1 MSSKPLDNP
10 VDNPESVTR
19 RGDEGRATGFVVTI
33 DGPAGAGKSTTARQ
47 LAERLHYSFLDTGA
61 IYRTVALCS
70 RRRAVDWADGAALA
84 ALATSLDL
92 RFEGSGAS
100 ARVLVGDQDVTS
112 DIRTP
117 EISDGASRVSAFP
130 EVRAALLSLQ
140 RSIGAR
146 GRIVAEGRDTGT
158 VVFPTAAAKFFLTAP
173 VQVRAERRTRELQ
186 AAGRAVDPAEVL
198 REMEL
203 RDDRDRNRA
212 VSPLRKADDA
222 VEIDTATLS
231 AQEVVD
237 RMEAVVRGRG
247 G

>member
-1 MSSKPLDNP
+1 MSSKAPDHP
-10 VDNPESVTR
+10 VDRPDLAS
-19 RGDEGRATGFVVTI
+19 RGGGGGRVAGFVVTI

-47 LAERLHYSFLDTGA
+47 LAARLQYAFLDTGA
-61 IYRTVALCS
+61 IYRTVALS
-70 RRRAVDWADGAALA
+70 ARRQGVDWSDGVALA
-84 ALATSLDL
+84 ALAASLDL
-92 RFEGSGAS
+92 HFEGSGPQS
-100 ARVLVGDQDVTS
+100 RVVVGGQDITG

-173 VQVRAERRTRELQ
+173 VQVRADRRTRELQ
-186 AAGRAVDPAEVL
+186 AAGQPVDPAEVL
-198 REMEL
+198 REMDL
-203 RDDRDRNRA
+203 RDARDRTRA

-222 VEIDTATLS
+222 VEIDTAGLS
-231 AQEVVD
+231 ADEVVD
-237 RMEAVVRGRG
+237 RMEAVVRSRG